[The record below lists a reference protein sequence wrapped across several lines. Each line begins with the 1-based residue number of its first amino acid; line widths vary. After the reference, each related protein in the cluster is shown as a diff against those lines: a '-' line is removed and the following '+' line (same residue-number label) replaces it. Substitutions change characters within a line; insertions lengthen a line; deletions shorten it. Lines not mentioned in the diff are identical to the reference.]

1 MRASTVILAAV
12 AVAFATASGALWRE
26 LSHERER
33 ADALSAKLAATG
45 PRDPPA
51 REAPFPENDSAPALE
66 ADEPDAPPRPEFPGP
81 AMREDSEGRPRER
94 GFRPPNFGSPEFRAA
109 YRDLTRLELEERHRE
124 LAAVLRLSP
133 QETDAL
139 LDLMAKQSAEAM
151 ASRRRGPLDDE
162 QREQRRLETEQRL
175 KANDEELRNL
185 LGQQKFTEL
194 KQYQETLDTRLQ
206 VSRLRSQ
213 LASGNDPLRNDQVEP
228 LIEAVATEQQ
238 RLGEEAA
245 EFRNTLDW
253 SESSQRASR
262 ERYDAKYRELE
273 AATNA
278 RIRSAASSI
287 LSASQLGAYTRELE
301 RQRAMSEARAR
312 MRSQRQRGPQSN

>member
-1 MRASTVILAAV
+1 MRTSTVILAAV

-26 LSHERER
+26 LSLERER
-33 ADALSAKLAATG
+33 VDALSAKLSAAG
-45 PRDPPA
+45 PRNPPT
-51 REAPFPENDSAPALE
+51 RESSFSDIDSAPALE
-66 ADEPDAPPRPEFPGP
+66 ADEPDAPPRPDLDGP
-81 AMREDSEGRPRER
+81 PPREDTDGRPRER
-94 GFRPPNFGSPEFRAA
+94 GFRAPNFGSPEFRAA
-109 YRDLTRLELEERHRE
+109 YRDLTRLELEDRHRD

-133 QETDAL
+133 QEADAL
-139 LDLMAKQSAEAM
+139 LDLMAKQAAEAM
-151 ASRRRGPLDDE
+151 ASRRRGPLDDA

-185 LGQQKFTEL
+185 LGQQKFKEL

-228 LIEAVATEQQ
+228 LVEAVAAEQQ
-238 RLGEEAA
+238 RLSEEAA
-245 EFRNTLDW
+245 DFRNTLDW

-273 AATNA
+273 AATNS

-287 LSASQLGAYTRELE
+287 LSASQLSTYTREME

-312 MRSQRQRGPQSN
+312 MRSQRQRGAQSN